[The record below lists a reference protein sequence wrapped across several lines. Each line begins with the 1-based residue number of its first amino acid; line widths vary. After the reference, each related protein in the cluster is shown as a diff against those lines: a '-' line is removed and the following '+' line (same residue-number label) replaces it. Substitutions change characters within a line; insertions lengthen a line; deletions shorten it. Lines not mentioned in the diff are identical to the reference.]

1 MGRGGLDS
9 RGGLPVRS
17 AREMVDELA
26 EGAMLVTSYDDC
38 IVGIGHRI
46 GLPPLVVYDKAKIIT
61 KLIEN
66 DQMNP
71 DEAEEYFNYNILGSY
86 VGEATPIFTDIFK
99 PQPITAAGRAT
110 ARSRKRR
117 V

>member
-1 MGRGGLDS
+1 M
-9 RGGLPVRS
+9 RS

-38 IVGIGHRI
+38 IIGIGHRI
-46 GLPPLVVYDKAKIIT
+46 GLPPLVVYDKAKIIA
-61 KLIEN
+61 KLIDN
-66 DQMNP
+66 DHMNP
-71 DEAEEYFNYNILGSY
+71 EEAEEYFNYNILGSY

-99 PQPITAAGRAT
+99 TPPKNAAAKRAT

>member
-1 MGRGGLDS
+1 M
-9 RGGLPVRS
+9 RS
-17 AREMVDELA
+17 VREMVDELA

-99 PQPITAAGRAT
+99 PQPITAAARST